1 MCKCRILY
9 AKHIIKYPKLNL
21 LTRICVEF
29 KVLVSSSNSTKEFCK
44 FHYPYV
50 LEIQMNENVQV
61 L

>member
-9 AKHIIKYPKLNL
+9 AKHIIKYPRLNL

-29 KVLVSSSNSTKEFCK
+29 KVLVSSSNSNKAFCK

-50 LEIQMNENVQV
+50 LKIKMNENVQV
-61 L
+61 M

>member
-1 MCKCRILY
+1 MCECKILY
-9 AKHIIKYPKLNL
+9 AKHIIDYQKLNL

-29 KVLVSSSNSTKEFCK
+29 KVLVSYSNKEFCK

-50 LEIQMNENVQV
+50 LKIQMNENIQV